1 MPKKGEKRTAES
13 KRESRARH
21 SELHRRNTFIADYVR
36 VKHERIYEEAN
47 NFFSQLFDQYP
58 EKRKLTTASEFIVW
72 EKQIKRLKT
81 ATTGM
86 DFSSTMELHDTTAS
100 TPVELHD
107 TTASTPVELHDT
119 TASTPVELHD
129 TTASTPVDVCLNIP
143 LMNTSDVQQ
152 TRDMIIF
159 DDIYPSII
167 QEIDPTIIDQIIQ
180 EIEADTTFDLSDMD
194 DMVQDEINQAMNE
207 LSPLEKE
214 LLQY

>member
-1 MPKKGEKRTAES
+1 MPKKGEKRTAQS

-58 EKRKLTTASEFIVW
+58 EKRKLTTAPEFIVW
-72 EKQIKRLKT
+72 EKEIKRVKT
-81 ATTGM
+81 PTTEM

-107 TTASTPVELHDT
+107 TTT
-119 TASTPVELHD
+119 
-129 TTASTPVDVCLNIP
+129 STPVDASLNIP

-159 DDIYPSII
+159 EDIYPSII
-167 QEIDPTIIDQIIQ
+167 QEIDPTTIDQIIQ
-180 EIEADTTFDLSDMD
+180 EIEADTTIDLSDMD
-194 DMVQDEINQAMNE
+194 DMVQDEINQAMYE

>member
-58 EKRKLTTASEFIVW
+58 EKRKLTTAPEFIVW
-72 EKQIKRLKT
+72 EKEIKRVKT
-81 ATTGM
+81 PTTEM

-107 TTASTPVELHDT
+107 TTT
-119 TASTPVELHD
+119 
-129 TTASTPVDVCLNIP
+129 STPVDASLNIP

-159 DDIYPSII
+159 EDIYPSII
-167 QEIDPTIIDQIIQ
+167 QEIDPTTIDQIIQ
-180 EIEADTTFDLSDMD
+180 EIEADTTIDLSDMD
-194 DMVQDEINQAMNE
+194 DMVQDEINQAMYE

>member
-58 EKRKLTTASEFIVW
+58 EKRKLTTAPEFIVW
-72 EKQIKRLKT
+72 EKEIKTVKT
-81 ATTGM
+81 PTTEM

-107 TTASTPVELHDT
+107 TTT
-119 TASTPVELHD
+119 
-129 TTASTPVDVCLNIP
+129 STPVDASLNIP

-159 DDIYPSII
+159 EDIYPSII
-167 QEIDPTIIDQIIQ
+167 QEIDPTTIDQIIQ
-180 EIEADTTFDLSDMD
+180 EIEADTTIDLSDMD
-194 DMVQDEINQAMNE
+194 DMVQDEINQAMYE

>member
-1 MPKKGEKRTAES
+1 
-13 KRESRARH
+13 
-21 SELHRRNTFIADYVR
+21 
-36 VKHERIYEEAN
+36 
-47 NFFSQLFDQYP
+47 
-58 EKRKLTTASEFIVW
+58 
-72 EKQIKRLKT
+72 
-81 ATTGM
+81 M
-86 DFSSTMELHDTTAS
+86 DFSSTMELHDTTASTPVELHDTTAS

>member
-58 EKRKLTTASEFIVW
+58 EKRKLTTAPEFIVW
-72 EKQIKRLKT
+72 EKEIKRVKT
-81 ATTGM
+81 PTTEM

-107 TTASTPVELHDT
+107 TTT
-119 TASTPVELHD
+119 
-129 TTASTPVDVCLNIP
+129 STPVDASLNIP

-159 DDIYPSII
+159 EDIYPSII
-167 QEIDPTIIDQIIQ
+167 QEIDPTTIDQIIQ
-180 EIEADTTFDLSDMD
+180 EIEADTTIDLSDMD
-194 DMVQDEINQAMNE
+194 DMVQDEINQTMYE